1 MARVSDADRQL
12 RLFPVGP
19 YQERGRAGCA
29 PTSDGSDIDPDPDR
43 WKPVMSDFGSVLVR
57 SYLAGPDTADFG
69 E

>member
-19 YQERGRAGCA
+19 YHERGRAGSA
-29 PTSDGSDIDPDPDR
+29 PNAYGSDIDPDR

-69 E
+69 A